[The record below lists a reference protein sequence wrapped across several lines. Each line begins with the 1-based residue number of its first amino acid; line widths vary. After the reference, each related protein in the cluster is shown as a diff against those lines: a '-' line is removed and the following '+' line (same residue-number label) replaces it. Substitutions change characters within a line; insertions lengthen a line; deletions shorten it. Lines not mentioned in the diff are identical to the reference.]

1 MQDVGFGAALLIGL
15 AQVLALIPGTSRS
28 GITMTA
34 ARALGLERD
43 EAARFSMLLSIPT
56 IIAAGALLSLDLVDQ
71 GAEQLRADVLLAAG
85 LAFVSAWCAIA
96 LLMRWLAHATFT
108 PFVICRCVL
117 GVALLVYAYWG

>member
-1 MQDVGFGAALLIGL
+1 MGYGAALVIGI

-56 IIAAGALLSLDLVDQ
+56 IIAAGALLGLDLIERGTSCGRRAARRLPRLRQRLALDRAADALARAGELHAVRDLP
-71 GAEQLRADVLLAAG
+71 LRAGRWRLLG
-85 LAFVSAWCAIA
+85 L
-96 LLMRWLAHATFT
+96 R
-108 PFVICRCVL
+108 L
-117 GVALLVYAYWG
+117 GG